1 MTNKNQLGV
10 VVSTLAARVPEFTL
24 LLLALAAS
32 PGVRGDVPDECAAPA
47 NLAQTLQLE
56 TRCLS
61 RPEFLYRLGRQL
73 NTEKRYAEAL
83 DRLEAALLLRP
94 EDWPTE
100 LEYSIALEGV
110 GDRASADALLEQLSK
125 NPAVDLEIRQ
135 EIAKIQRQHRVRH
148 RAESVSVATPSRRTV
163 LGLAGGHDN
172 NLLGS
177 TRYGNFDL
185 TLADS
190 RLPVTVAP
198 EYAARSGHFARL
210 DIGQDGEIHVDA
222 QARWQY
228 SLAASYRWS
237 IDYAPANRAH
247 LGGLVER
254 SPQGNAGY
262 YTQALYQELHLGG
275 PPVLRQWQLGGGY
288 EFTPQGASSALPV
301 CRTRLGL
308 EVQGLTYPGSGTFN
322 GRYGGVLAHW
332 VCPAPQIQLQLRF
345 GQDTPDNAQRP
356 GGAQRQQS
364 LRLAKNTA
372 LGPGKLALEYE
383 YYRQDDQKG
392 YSLLLEN
399 NGRRQLRRSIY
410 RLEYSW
416 QQQGLTPYLGLE
428 WLDQESNLPLFS
440 PRNRILTLGLRRAW

>member
-1 MTNKNQLGV
+1 MTNKNKLGV
-10 VVSTLAARVPEFTL
+10 ALSTLAGGAPKFPL

-32 PGVRGDVPDECAAPA
+32 PGVRGDVPDECAASA

-56 TRCLS
+56 ARCLS

-135 EIAKIQRQHRVRH
+135 EISKIQRQNRGRH
-148 RAESVSVATPSRRTV
+148 RAESVSADTPSRRTV

-198 EYAARSGHFARL
+198 EYAARSGRFARL
-210 DIGQDGEIHVDA
+210 DIGHDGEIHVDA

-237 IDYAPANRAH
+237 IDYAPANRVH

-254 SPQGNAGY
+254 SPQGGAGY

-275 PPVLRQWQLGGGY
+275 PPVLRQWQMGGGY
-288 EFTPQGASSALPV
+288 EFTPPGLGAIPPV

-308 EVQGLTYPGSGTFN
+308 EVQGLIYPGSSAFN
-322 GRYGGVLAHW
+322 GHYAGMLAHF
-332 VCPAPQIQLQLRF
+332 VCPAQQLQLQLRM
-345 GQDTPDNAQRP
+345 GEDAPEDSQRP

-364 LRLAKNTA
+364 LRIAKNTA

-383 YYRQDDQKG
+383 HYRQDDQKG

-399 NGRRQLRRSIY
+399 NTRRQLRRSIY

-416 QQQGLTPYLGLE
+416 QQQGLTPYIGLE
-428 WLDQESNLPLFS
+428 WLDQASNLPLFS
-440 PRNRILTLGLRRAW
+440 PRNSILTLGLRRAW